1 MHRTLRLFPL
11 AAVLLG
17 IVTIPSAAQDTAVTM
32 EGEQI
37 DGPTCAGL
45 PQWFLRAP
53 ARPCQAG
60 EEKAWLDDLRNWR
73 AEHVVRIGYD
83 GSEYTRPQLLWTQSS
98 FVQPQMMVHDRFF
111 YNPTTMHYTVDR
123 YLQDTVQ
130 RYGGIDSVLV
140 WETYPNIGVDDR
152 NQFDLFHDLPGG
164 VAGIKNF
171 VEEFHKHGVHVFFP
185 VMLWDRGT
193 RDEGKPDAI
202 ALSEELAAV
211 DADGINGDTLQ
222 GVPYTFRKAS
232 DELGH
237 PLALEPEL
245 GPASDEMLKWN
256 NMTWGYWKY
265 GFVPTVSRYKWLE
278 TRHMVNVSD
287 RWAHDH
293 TDDLQFAFFNGVGFE
308 SWENIWGIWNGMT
321 PRNAE
326 ALRRVATVERA
337 FKDLLV
343 SPGWE
348 PHTPTL
354 PYGLFA
360 SRWPGQDRTLW
371 TMVNRNPYT
380 LDGREFSVPHHDD
393 THYFDVWNGRELT
406 AEHEGYKDVLSFSVE
421 ANGFAAVLASSA
433 SPTPDLQALLKDMHT
448 LAQKPLA
455 SYSNEWKALSQQLVP
470 IAKTAPARTAPEGMV
485 RIPGADIIFRVN
497 GIEIEGTNDE
507 GLDVQYP
514 GEPSARRYHNLK
526 LHINSFWIDK
536 YPVTNAQFKKFLD
549 ATHYHPSDEHNF
561 LRDWRNGSFPEGG
574 ADRPVTWVS
583 IEDARAY
590 ADWAGKRLPHEWEW
604 QYAAQGTDGREYP
617 WGNEWIAADVPT
629 PDTGRAEAPASDVQ
643 AHPAGASPFGV
654 EDLVGNVWQW
664 TDEWQDEHTRAAILR
679 GGSHYQPAG
688 SRWYFP
694 QAYKLSQHGKY
705 LLMAPSLDRSASI
718 GFRCVRDGQ

>member
-1 MHRTLRLFPL
+1 MHRSQRLFAL
-11 AAVLLG
+11 IWLLLG
-17 IVTIPSAAQDTAVTM
+17 MACLPATAQDTSVKM

-37 DGPTCAGL
+37 DGPPCAGL
-45 PQWFLRAP
+45 QEWFLRSP
-53 ARPCQAG
+53 AHPCQSA
-60 EEKAWLDDLRNWR
+60 EVKAWLGDVRNWR
-73 AEHVVRIGYD
+73 AEHLSRIGYD
-83 GSEYTRPQLLWTQSS
+83 GSEYARPQLLWTQSS

-111 YNPTTMHYTVDR
+111 YDPVNLHYTVDR

-164 VAGIKNF
+164 VAGIKSF
-171 VEEFHKHGVHVFFP
+171 VDEFHQHGVRVFFP
-185 VMLWDRGT
+185 VMMWDRGT
-193 RDEGKPDAI
+193 RDEGVPDAD
-202 ALSEELAAV
+202 ALSKELAEV
-211 DADGINGDTLQ
+211 GADGVNGDTLQ
-222 GVPYTFRKAS
+222 GIPYTFRKAS
-232 DELGH
+232 DDLGH

-308 SWENIWGIWNGMT
+308 SWENIWGIWNGIT
-321 PRNAE
+321 PRDAE
-326 ALRRVATVERA
+326 ALRRTATVERA
-337 FKDLLV
+337 FKDLLI
-343 SPGWE
+343 SPAWE

-354 PYGLFA
+354 SYGLFA
-360 SRWPGQDRTLW
+360 SKWPGLGRTLW
-371 TMVNRNPYT
+371 TMVNRNSYG
-380 LDGREFSVPHHDD
+380 LEGRQLSVQHRDGTR
-393 THYFDVWNGRELT
+393 YFDLWNGRELT
-406 AEHEGYKDVLSFSVE
+406 PDREGDEDVLSFPVE
-421 ANGFAAVLASSA
+421 ANGFAAILATSQSA
-433 SPTPDLQALLKDMHT
+433 APDLQALLEKMRT

-455 SYSNEWKALSQQLVP
+455 SYSNQWETLQQELVP
-470 IAKTAPARTAPEGMV
+470 IPKTEPARTVPEGMV
-485 RIPGADIIFRVN
+485 QIPAADFNFKVN
-497 GIEIEGTNDE
+497 GIEIEGTNDD

-526 LHINSFWIDK
+526 LHIDSFWIDK
-536 YPVTNAQFKKFLD
+536 YPVTNAQFKRFLD
-549 ATHYHPSDEHNF
+549 ATNYRPADSHNF
-561 LRDWRNGSFPEGG
+561 LRGWQNGSFPADS

-590 ADWAGKRLPHEWEW
+590 AAWAGKRLPHEWEW

-617 WGNEWIAADVPT
+617 WGNAWVPANVPT
-629 PDTGRAEAPASDVQ
+629 PDTGRTEAPASDVR

-664 TDEWQDEHTRAAILR
+664 TDEWLDLHTRAAIVR

-718 GFRCVRDGQ
+718 GFRCVRDTK